1 MPHRINKTKSSPS
14 IPIHIIISLIFWY
27 GGKRENLKYYH
38 KGSVVVTYCCITN
51 YPKFSGLKQQ
61 TFIVSVSLD
70 LEFGCSLAGWLCL
83 GVFHKAAI
91 KVSAG
96 TAVSSKAQHELT
108 HVSLTGFSFS
118 LVIGLSL
125 SSFLAVGWRSSSVP
139 CHVCL
144 SIGKFTTWWLTSF
157 EQPSRRGIEA
167 IQDGNQF
174 FCNLILEVT
183 CRHSYS
189 IH

>member
-27 GGKRENLKYYH
+27 GGKRENLKCYH

-61 TFIVSVSLD
+61 TFIISLSLD
-70 LEFGCSLAGWLCL
+70 LEFSCSVAGWLCL
-83 GVFHKAAI
+83 SVSHKAPI
-91 KVSAG
+91 KVAAG

-108 HVSLTGFSFS
+108 RELNRIQFLTGYWTEPQFFSSCWLEVF
-118 LVIGLSL
+118 L
-125 SSFLAVGWRSSSVP
+125 SSLPRMPLHREVHSMVADFIW
-139 CHVCL
+139 
-144 SIGKFTTWWLTSF
+144 TT
-157 EQPSRRGIEA
+157 SRRGIEA

-183 CRHSYS
+183 CHHSYS
-189 IH
+189 IR